1 MEGFRFHAETLENAG
16 ANYWTSRCGC
26 YRATNKLQPLPHY
39 SQGQFHS
46 IDEAVQAANV
56 KDTTIIRL
64 QDVIPLP
71 KIAVKVKVIEPS

>member
-1 MEGFRFHAETLENAG
+1 MRKHWRTLVQTTGHPGVAVTG
-16 ANYWTSRCGC
+16 QP
-26 YRATNKLQPLPHY
+26 NKLQPLPHY
-39 SQGQFHS
+39 PQGQFHS

-56 KDTTIIRL
+56 KDTTVIRL